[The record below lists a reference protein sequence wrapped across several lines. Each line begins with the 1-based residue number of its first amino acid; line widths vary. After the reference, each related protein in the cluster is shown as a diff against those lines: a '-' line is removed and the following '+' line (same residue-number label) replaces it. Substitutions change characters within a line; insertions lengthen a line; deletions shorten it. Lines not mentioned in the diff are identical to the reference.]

1 MAALKLNQLGE
12 HTWYIDGPAVVGV
25 IEHEG
30 SVALIDSG
38 NDRDAGRKI
47 SNLLKQRGWRLEVIY
62 NTHSNAD
69 HIGGNRFL
77 QSRWECRIGA
87 SQLERPFIEHPEFE
101 PAFLW
106 GGNPYKKIRTK
117 FLMAESSTVTD
128 RVIPGAPLEPFML
141 QAEALSGHFIDMV
154 GYVSEDKYFF
164 CADSFFPE
172 DIIKKYHIF
181 YIYDVSAFLST
192 LDMLQNHSYE
202 TVIPSH
208 GSPGSDIGDLIDLN
222 RLKIKETCD
231 LVVTLCR
238 TPLSQD
244 ELIAGVTREYGIE
257 MSAAQYVLVGSTLRS
272 YLSYLEAE
280 GLVQGV
286 LADHLMKWAAV
297 G

>member
-1 MAALKLNQLGE
+1 MADLNLRQLGE
-12 HTWYIDGPAVVGV
+12 HTWYIDGPVTLGVV
-25 IEHEG
+25 EHEG

-38 NDRDAGRKI
+38 NDKDAGRKI
-47 SNLLKQRGWRLEVIY
+47 GKLLKRMGWSLEIIY

-87 SQLERPFIEHPEFE
+87 SKLEIPFIEHPEFE

-106 GGNPYKKIRTK
+106 GGYPYKRIRNK
-117 FLMAESSTVTD
+117 FLMAEPSTVTD
-128 RVIPGAPLEPFML
+128 LVIPGSPLEPFML
-141 QAEALSGHFIDMV
+141 KATALPGHFIDMV

-192 LDMLQNHSYE
+192 LDMLRSHSYE
-202 TVIPSH
+202 AVIPSH
-208 GSPGSDIGDLIDLN
+208 GSPGGDIRDLIDLN
-222 RLKIKETCD
+222 RSKIKETCA
-231 LVVTLCR
+231 LVIELCR

-244 ELIAGVTREYGIE
+244 ELIGGVSREYGLE

-280 GLVQGV
+280 GLVQGII
-286 LADHLMKWAAV
+286 ADHLMKWAAAD
-297 G
+297 